1 MKEFVINKND
11 AGQRL
16 DKFIS
21 KAAPLLPMGLM
32 HKYIRIKRI
41 KINGK
46 RAEFSQKLICG
57 DTVQMYLNDEFFVSS
72 FKDKEYLKVKPNID
86 IVYEDENI
94 MLVDKKQGMIVHSD
108 DNEQIDTLINHIKA
122 YLYNKKEWNPD
133 EENSFVP
140 ALANRI
146 DRNTGGIVIAA
157 KNAESLRIL
166 NDKIKNRE
174 IKKSYLCRIEGKMN
188 PPSGKMEGYIFK
200 DSVKNR
206 VYVTKQKKPG
216 AKYAGTIYR
225 TIAVKNGLSL
235 MECELITGRTHQIR
249 AQFSDRGCP
258 IVGDG
263 KYGKTS
269 DGHCKQKYQDL
280 YSYKLMFDMQGEENL
295 LSYLNKKQFM
305 VEHVHFAE
313 EMGVQI
319 KQI

>member
-1 MKEFVINKND
+1 MKEYKINGND

-21 KAAPLLPMGLM
+21 KAAPLLPGGLM

-41 KINGK
+41 KVNGK
-46 RAEFSQKLICG
+46 RAEFSQKLVCG
-57 DTVQMYLNDEFFVSS
+57 DTVQMYLNDEFFAST
-72 FKDKEYLKVKPNID
+72 FKDREYLKVDPNID

-94 MLVDKKQGMIVHSD
+94 ILVDKKQGMIVHSD

-122 YLYNKKEWNPD
+122 YLYRKGEWRP
-133 EENSFVP
+133 EEEASFVP

-157 KNAESLRIL
+157 KNAEALRIL
-166 NDKIKNRE
+166 NEKIKNRE
-174 IKKSYLCRIEGKMN
+174 LKKSYLCRIDGKMN

-200 DSVKNR
+200 DCVKNR

-216 AKYAGTIYR
+216 AKFAGTIYR
-225 TIAVKNGLSL
+225 TLAVKNGLSL

-249 AQFSDRGCP
+249 AQFADRGCP

-269 DGHCKQKYQDL
+269 DSKISRKYQDL
-280 YSYKLMFDMQGEENL
+280 YSYKLMFDMNGEENL
-295 LSYLNKKQFM
+295 LSYLNGKVFK
-305 VEHVHFAE
+305 VKHVYFAE
-313 EMGVQI
+313 EMGVKI
-319 KQI
+319 K